1 MSAPERGPVSPPL
14 AVALT
19 TVGFFALVI
28 AAFGVTSLLAD
39 AEVVS
44 VPGLGSLPGAV
55 AVIVAGVSFAVLT
68 TLATRVARP
77 TYRSTIACIVSV
89 FVAYV
94 AGLWLGALVTGAGL
108 ARAGAAVGGF
118 VTSPF
123 FPVLVVVTFVCAW
136 TAVALVR
143 TRARRPRWRWE
154 RDEDES

>member
-1 MSAPERGPVSPPL
+1 MSTPERGPVSPPL

-44 VPGLGSLPGAV
+44 VPGLGSLPGAL

-68 TLATRVARP
+68 ALATRVARP

-94 AGLWLGALVTGAGL
+94 AGLWLGALITGADL

-123 FPVLVVVTFVCAW
+123 FPVLVAATFVCAW

-154 RDEDES
+154 HDEDES